1 MRLRQ
6 SLQRVATHHRRR
18 NNMNNQGR
26 IYAIVLGLFGMFAG
40 YAAIDAA
47 PDGASTSF
55 KFLASADAI
64 APWIIA
70 SMVVWAAQEII
81 QAIKENKE

>member
-1 MRLRQ
+1 
-6 SLQRVATHHRRR
+6 
-18 NNMNNQGR
+18 MNNQAR
-26 IYAIVLGLFGMFAG
+26 IYSIVLGLFGMFAG
-40 YAAIDAA
+40 YAALDAA

-55 KFLASADAI
+55 KFMIAADSI

-81 QAIKENKE
+81 QAMKENRA